1 MVAMPLAGC
10 GSLPF
15 GLTAEAPPPAPVLS
29 PAPPP
34 PAVAPVPLAA
44 PSEPPPPL
52 PRPRPQIPSVATV
65 APEPTPAQPAPP
77 PGPPP
82 ALIGLNESAVREA
95 LGEPARVSEAGPSK
109 IWHYA
114 PASPCP
120 LTIAYFLDLT
130 RNGFFVLA
138 YDAGPDAPPARADA
152 SLREIANDRAPR

>member
-1 MVAMPLAGC
+1 MTALLLAGC
-10 GSLPF
+10 SSLPF
-15 GLTAEAPPPAPVLS
+15 GLTAEAPPPTPVQS

-34 PAVAPVPLAA
+34 PAVAPAPVAA

-52 PRPRPQIPSVATV
+52 PRPRPQIPQAAAI
-65 APEPTPAQPAPP
+65 APEPALVRPA

-82 ALIGLNESAVREA
+82 ALIGLNESAVREV
-95 LGEPARVSEAGPSK
+95 LGEPTRVSEAGPSK

-120 LTIAYFLDLT
+120 LNIAYFLDLT

-138 YDAGPDAPPARADA
+138 YDAGPNAPPARADVC
-152 SLREIANDRAPR
+152 LREIANDHARR